1 MEKKYFDINGIPLD
15 YKEISGTRNL
25 ITETSKS
32 TPYYY
37 TPQCRFSSI
46 NEDMRVWLYNN
57 CKPNKHVQYA
67 SGLTY
72 DFSFGYN
79 NINIGKDLN
88 NKDLNITIG
97 GTVNS
102 KGYSGTIHQM
112 VQNFYTNEQY
122 SGNID
127 FNRVNWI
134 QKTEFSEYA
143 VLIHTTGD
151 DKYTI
156 IYMCFA
162 TNRSSS
168 ASYRQDITIYQFAS
182 ITGQWRNIEFTNSY
196 SEREFDNIKDTEEN
210 GGYGTGAMPQDN
222 IILPSLPAI
231 AMSNTGASLYNLTPV
246 QMQDFTRWLWTSDWQ
261 ENIKKIRTDP
271 MQNIIGISLLDIQLV
286 NISESTIHVGNLD
299 TNITGSVVTNTFVE
313 LDCGT
318 ITLDE
323 YYGTFADYEPFC
335 ATTLYLPKV
344 GFIQIPAD
352 ACVNNNIHVVY
363 HIELSSGEGLC
374 YVLLQSARDNVEYI
388 WNTYTCHTTSN
399 ITLSAQDHTQ
409 QLLAL
414 GNAIVNTSVATAGA
428 IINPASSV
436 SAFNTALSS
445 CIDVATTKNPTQT
458 KGNIGNMSAIMCY
471 KKPYLLINRTN
482 LAKPSSFQENNGY
495 LINYTAKIEGH
506 TGFLKTRDYH
516 CEFNAPYNHRAEIE
530 RLLDTGVIING

>member
-1 MEKKYFDINGIPLD
+1 MDKKYFDINGIPLY
-15 YKEISGTRNL
+15 YKEISGTVRI
-25 ITETSKS
+25 ITESSS
-32 TPYYY
+32 TNPYYY
-37 TPQCRFSSI
+37 TPQVLFSDISS
-46 NEDMRVWLYNN
+46 DMRAWLDGN
-57 CKPNKHVQYA
+57 CVPNKKVQYA
-67 SGLTY
+67 AGLNYTLA
-72 DFSFGYN
+72 FGFN
-79 NINIGKDLN
+79 NINIGVDNN
-88 NKDLNITIG
+88 NKDMNITIG
-97 GTVNS
+97 GTVNMQ
-102 KGYSGTIHQM
+102 GYSGTLHQT
-112 VQNFYTNEQY
+112 VNNFYTNGQY
-122 SGNID
+122 SGDEVINL
-127 FNRVNWI
+127 VSWI
-134 QKTEFSEYA
+134 QRIEYKEYA

-156 IYMCFA
+156 YYNAFY
-162 TNRSSS
+162 TKRSSS
-168 ASYRQDITIYQFAS
+168 ENYRSDGTIYAFAS
-182 ITGQWRNIEFTNSY
+182 VDGTWNSIPLTNSF
-196 SEREFDNIKDTEEN
+196 SERAFDNTKDTEES
-210 GGYGTGAMPQDN
+210 GGYGVGAMPKDN
-222 IILPSLPAI
+222 ITLPSLPAI

-246 QMQDFTRWLWTSDWQ
+246 QMQDFTKWLWTSDWQ

-271 MQNIIGISLLDIQLV
+271 MQNIIGISLLDIPLV

-318 ITLDE
+318 ITLNE

-388 WNTYTCHTTSN
+388 WNTYTCHVTSN

-414 GNAIVNTSVATAGA
+414 GNAIVNTSAATAGS
-428 IINPASSV
+428 IINPASSA

-495 LINYTAKIEGH
+495 LINYTAKIQGH